1 MGVWNGQE
9 AMGEMLTLEHSVAL
23 DPSHSLT
30 LPLPADA
37 GSESK
42 LLLAEAPDTGI
53 LLGKLWFEQ
62 TSNLLRRWATGVV
75 L

>member
-9 AMGEMLTLEHSVAL
+9 AMDEMLTLEHPVVL
-23 DPSHSLT
+23 DPSHSRT

-37 GSESK
+37 GSEPN
-42 LLLAEAPDTGI
+42 LLLGEAPDIGV

-62 TSNLLRRWATGVV
+62 TSNVLRR
-75 L
+75 